1 MSEPVDVTKRAEVV
15 LDWRLCRRAPVLLA
29 LCAAI
34 IAMPAKATTEAEL
47 VRAQKPMP
55 HQAVGI
61 EGGTVRVHFTRLDS
75 YVDGRLGNA
84 SGLAQ
89 LKAQTQQCIRE
100 HHETGRPVNLPR
112 AWPDYLL
119 SLRTDLYTSAN
130 RTITYQSGLTYD
142 LLEHDCSLR
151 ETAEETAELSS
162 TMGTCIIDLR
172 KKTATGVCDARAH
185 ATARARVRVPAA
197 SVAEIDEAIRKSP
210 DNPGLVVLAAVM
222 RQHPLSVK
230 RERKMILGLECEVW
244 DNPLTTQGKDCLSLG
259 GSFTAWHANGEHHQ
273 SNMTL
278 ETTSVGGIQ
287 AHAVEAR
294 LDTMVHSAVF
304 APYLNA
310 GFTITSR
317 MPRK

>member
-1 MSEPVDVTKRAEVV
+1 MSEPFDVAERAAVV
-15 LDWRLCRRAPVLLA
+15 PDCRLCQQIPVLLA

-34 IAMPAKATTEAEL
+34 VAMPVKATTEAEL
-47 VRAQKPMP
+47 LRAQKPMP
-55 HQAVGI
+55 HQAMGV
-61 EGGTVRVHFTRLDS
+61 ESSTVKVHFTRLDS
-75 YVDGRLGNA
+75 YVDGRHGNA

-89 LKAQTQQCIRE
+89 LKAQTQQCVRE
-100 HHETGRPVNLPR
+100 HHETGRPVNPPR

-119 SLRTDLYTSAN
+119 SHRTDLYTSAT
-130 RTITYQSGLTYD
+130 RAIIYQSGLAYEV
-142 LLEHDCSLR
+142 LELDCSLR

-185 ATARARVRVPAA
+185 ATARARVRVPAS
-197 SVAEIDEAIRKSP
+197 SVAEVDEAIRKSP
-210 DNPGLVVLAAVM
+210 DNPGLAALAAVM
-222 RQHPLSVK
+222 RQHPVSVK
-230 RERKMILGLECEVW
+230 RERKVILGLECEVW
-244 DNPLTTQGKDCLSLG
+244 DNPFTPQGKDCLSLG
-259 GSFTAWHANGEHHQ
+259 GSFTASHANGEHHQ

-294 LDTMVHSAVF
+294 LDAMVNSAVF

-310 GFTITSR
+310 GFTITNR
-317 MPRK
+317 APRK

>member
-1 MSEPVDVTKRAEVV
+1 MPDC
-15 LDWRLCRRAPVLLA
+15 RLCRQIPVLLA

-34 IAMPAKATTEAEL
+34 VAMPVKATTEAEL
-47 VRAQKPMP
+47 LRAQKPMP
-55 HQAVGI
+55 HQAMGV
-61 EGGTVRVHFTRLDS
+61 EGSTVKVHFTRLDS

-84 SGLAQ
+84 YALAQ
-89 LKAQTQQCIRE
+89 LKAQTQQCVRE
-100 HHETGRPVNLPR
+100 HHETGRPVNPPR

-119 SLRTDLYTSAN
+119 SHRTDLYTSAN
-130 RTITYQSGLTYD
+130 RAIIYQSGLAYD
-142 LLEHDCSLR
+142 VLELDCSLR

-162 TMGTCIIDLR
+162 TMGTCLIDLR
-172 KKTATGVCDARAH
+172 EKTATGVCDARAH
-185 ATARARVRVPAA
+185 ATARARVRVPAS
-197 SVAEIDEAIRKSP
+197 SVAEVDEAIRKSP
-210 DNPGLVVLAAVM
+210 DNPGLVALAAVM

-230 RERKMILGLECEVW
+230 RERKVILGMACEVW
-244 DNPLTTQGKDCLSLG
+244 ENPLAKQGKDCLSLG

-294 LDTMVHSAVF
+294 IDAMVHGAVF

-310 GFTITSR
+310 GFKITNR
-317 MPRK
+317 VPRK